1 MSQWNPTLC
10 VYQSRK
16 PQRLGATPPHRQG
29 PAKQGRWCG
38 AWYLAHLAV
47 VLLVVGEIV
56 WHLGSTQGKQ
66 GGNASLPYW
75 THADRGRRGQHSGR
89 CRDPGL
95 PPSRSPAPE
104 EPPTPG
110 STPWPTP
117 PICNRAHS
125 EQEMAEGRREPYLW
139 EARAGLGLTCEIRR
153 YSCAFCRHDQ
163 NSGLCCAPA
172 WKREKGLRCSVAYV
186 CTVAGPWTLL
196 VTPSHSREPGQT
208 PQVSVGLGSTTKS
221 AGRGEAMKQASPP
234 HPAPAPAHHTHLSV

>member
-1 MSQWNPTLC
+1 MSGTWEAHRESRGGTHHCPTGHT
-10 VYQSRK
+10 QT
-16 PQRLGATPPHRQG
+16 GAG
-29 PAKQGRWCG
+29 G
-38 AWYLAHLAV
+38 AST
-47 VLLVVGEIV
+47 VGGAE
-56 WHLGSTQGKQ
+56 TQGCRPLGHQ
-66 GGNASLPYW
+66 
-75 THADRGRRGQHSGR
+75 HRRN
-89 CRDPGL
+89 
-95 PPSRSPAPE
+95 PP
-104 EPPTPG
+104 PG

-172 WKREKGLRCSVAYV
+172 WKREKGLRCSAAYV

-208 PQVSVGLGSTTKS
+208 PQVSMGLGSTTKS
-221 AGRGEAMKQASPP
+221 AGHGEAMKQASPP
-234 HPAPAPAHHTHLSV
+234 HPAPAHHTHLSV